1 MAKIHIVDDDPD
13 IRRLLSYAFI
23 EEGHEVSVG
32 RDGEEILQKIANDQP
47 DLLVLDLMMPKLD
60 GMTALEKMDESG
72 MRGATRVVV
81 LTANSAEAD
90 RALGLGADHYMTK
103 PFDPQDL
110 IAIVKELLALSRVEL
125 DLRRDHERVK
135 ARLMS
140 RLDSL
145 YGS

>member
-13 IRRLLSYAFI
+13 IRRLLSYHFI

-32 RDGEEILQKIANDQP
+32 RAGEELLETIANDQP

-60 GMTALEKMDESG
+60 GMTVLEKMDESG
-72 MRGATRVVV
+72 LRGATRIVV
-81 LTANSAEAD
+81 LSANAAETD

-103 PFDPQDL
+103 PFDPNDL
-110 IAIVKELLALSRVEL
+110 IAVVKELLALSRVEL

>member
-1 MAKIHIVDDDPD
+1 MAKIHIVDDDAD
-13 IRRLLSYAFI
+13 IRRLLSYHFI

-32 RDGEEILQKIANDQP
+32 RDGEEILQTIANDEP

-60 GMTALEKMDESG
+60 GITVLEKMDESG

-81 LTANSAEAD
+81 LSANGAEMD

-103 PFDPQDL
+103 PFDPKDL
-110 IAIVKELLALSRVEL
+110 IEVAKELLALSRVEL

>member
-1 MAKIHIVDDDPD
+1 MAKIHIVDDDAD
-13 IRRLLSYAFI
+13 IRRLLSYHVI

-32 RDGEEILQKIANDQP
+32 RDGEEILQTIANDQP

-60 GMTALEKMDESG
+60 GITVLERMDESG
-72 MRGATRVVV
+72 MRGATRIVV
-81 LTANSAEAD
+81 LSANGAEMD

-103 PFDPQDL
+103 PFDPKDL
-110 IAIVKELLALSRVEL
+110 IEVVTELLALSRVEL

>member
-1 MAKIHIVDDDPD
+1 MAKIHIVDDDAD
-13 IRRLLSYAFI
+13 IRRLLSYHFI
-23 EEGHEVSVG
+23 EEGHEVSVA
-32 RDGEEILQKIANDQP
+32 RDGDELVDTIVNDQP

-60 GMTALEKMDESG
+60 GITVLEKMDENG
-72 MRGATRVVV
+72 MRGSTRVVV
-81 LTANSAEAD
+81 LSANGAEMD

-103 PFDPQDL
+103 PFDPKDL
-110 IAIVKELLALSRVEL
+110 IEIVKELLALSRVEL

>member
-1 MAKIHIVDDDPD
+1 MAKIHIVDDDAD
-13 IRRLLSYAFI
+13 IRRLLSYHFI

-32 RDGEEILQKIANDQP
+32 RDGDEILQTIANDQP

-60 GMTALEKMDESG
+60 GISVLERMDESG
-72 MRGATRVVV
+72 MRGATRIVV
-81 LTANSAEAD
+81 LSANGAETD

-110 IAIVKELLALSRVEL
+110 IGVVKELLALSRVEL

-145 YGS
+145 YGN